1 MGYVDVYVT
10 AGELPSGFFSI
21 FLASGHWSQVE
32 KKNLHLIATFQF
44 LSVCNT
50 NTDAQSVSP

>member
-1 MGYVDVYVT
+1 MFMSLQ
-10 AGELPSGFFSI
+10 ESCPLGFFLFS
-21 FLASGHWSQVE
+21 LASGHWSQVE
-32 KKNLHLIATFQF
+32 KKNKNLHLIATFQF

>member
-21 FLASGHWSQVE
+21 FSGQWTQVE

>member
-1 MGYVDVYVT
+1 MFMSLQ
-10 AGELPSGFFSI
+10 ESCPLGFFLFSWPVVT
-21 FLASGHWSQVE
+21 GHKWK